1 MCHITAKKLYIFI
14 RDSTMKSISRKHL
27 KSISIFR
34 RKTMNISA
42 RNVFKG
48 TITAIVNGAVNAEI
62 DLALAD
68 GTSICSVITM
78 GAVEKLGL
86 RTGMEAY
93 AIIKANSIILGT
105 NLHEAKISAR
115 NLMCGKVQRV
125 IDGPVSAEIDIEIGA
140 GTMLSAVITHESAR
154 KLALQEGSHVCA
166 IFKASSV
173 LVGIA

>member
-1 MCHITAKKLYIFI
+1 
-14 RDSTMKSISRKHL
+14 
-27 KSISIFR
+27 
-34 RKTMNISA
+34 MNISA
-42 RNVFKG
+42 RNIFKG
-48 TITAIVNGAVNAEI
+48 TITSVVKGTVNAEI

-86 RTGMEAY
+86 KEGMDAY

-115 NLMCGKVQRV
+115 NFMCGTVQRV
-125 IDGPVSAEIDIEIGA
+125 IDGPVSAEIDIEIGN
-140 GTMLSAVITHESAR
+140 GTLLSAVITHESAR
-154 KLALQEGSHVCA
+154 KLALQEGSHACA

-173 LVGIA
+173 LIGVA